1 MCGTATQQAQVRAV
15 CWPRV
20 AEAPPVSPPPQ
31 TVSLSCFTASK
42 DVRQLLLGMDFYLH
56 TMQAHHES
64 VICKNVGSRIFQML
78 RHFIKITF
86 VKIATNLVRGHH

>member
-1 MCGTATQQAQVRAV
+1 MWHRDSASTGPCGLLAPSGGSS
-15 CWPRV
+15 PRV
-20 AEAPPVSPPPQ
+20 PPPQ